1 MSNKRFL
8 KSWPQTYIRDKLFL
22 MKGSGKMLSKI
33 ADYKGVIVF
42 YLLLGL
48 ILLTLSYQS
57 KIYDSRLADNDVNI
71 KTNG

>member
-1 MSNKRFL
+1 
-8 KSWPQTYIRDKLFL
+8 